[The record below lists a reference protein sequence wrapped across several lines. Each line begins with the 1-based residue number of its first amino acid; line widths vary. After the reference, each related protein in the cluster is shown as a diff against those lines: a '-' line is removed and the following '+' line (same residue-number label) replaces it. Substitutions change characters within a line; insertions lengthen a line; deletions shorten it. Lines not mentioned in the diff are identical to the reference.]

1 MRRIVL
7 LLPLL
12 LLLLALL
19 PISRSAP
26 ASPSV
31 AQAPARVTQVDT
43 ARYPDV
49 TLYVGVTGS
58 DGRPVGGLAAK
69 DFAVT
74 EDGQPVTIADFAGG
88 AGPVSTVLVIDHS
101 GSMDENDKIEGA
113 QAAARAFVEQ
123 MRPGDQTELISFNQR
138 TSVAERFT
146 SSQDDLLRAIDD
158 IEADG
163 GTALYDSMV
172 AGVAALKNVGGR
184 RALLLLTDGQDCRDS
199 TICPD
204 NYGSRRSLEQAI
216 AYAEQQNQPVYVI
229 GLGERGGDEREGIDE
244 RVLQQIAGETDGEYF
259 YAPGADQLADLYR
272 RLSAGLQ
279 QEYTLTYRSPRPFYD
294 GTRRDIRVS
303 VGGAPAA
310 ASGYVERHLIDV
322 RSDPRVGLLLLLP
335 ILGAL
340 LAPTLLRRRSTNG
353 QGPSTN
359 PIPSAPLNVVPIA
372 IESGPALGSTIVQP
386 PSVVVIASDVAR
398 CTTCDAALL
407 RAGARFCAEC
417 GAAQPAP
424 QAAPTRR
431 IFCDQCGRPMRDGAQ
446 FCAECG
452 ATSPGPLQVEK
463 VSARLQG

>member
-1 MRRIVL
+1 MRRILL

-12 LLLLALL
+12 LLLFALL
-19 PISRSAP
+19 PISS
-26 ASPSV
+26 SV
-31 AQAPARVTQVDT
+31 PTDTSTTQAPARVAQVDT

-58 DGRPVGGLAAK
+58 DGRPLGGLAAK

-88 AGPVSTVLVIDHS
+88 AGPISTVLVIDRS
-101 GSMDENDKIEGA
+101 GSMDQNDKIEGA

-123 MRPGDQTELISFNQR
+123 MRPGDQTELITFNQR
-138 TSVAERFT
+138 SSVEERFT
-146 SSQDDLLRAIDD
+146 GSQDELLRAIDD

-163 GTALYDSMV
+163 GTALYDSIV
-172 AGVAALKNVGGR
+172 AGVDALKNVGGR

-204 NYGSRRSLEQAI
+204 NYGSRRSMEQAI

-229 GLGERGGDEREGIDE
+229 GLGERGGDEHEGIDE
-244 RVLQQIAGETDGEYF
+244 RVLQQIAGATSGEYF

-272 RLSAGLQ
+272 KLSAGLQ

-310 ASGYVERHLIDV
+310 AGTYVERHLIDV
-322 RSDPRVGLLLLLP
+322 RSDPRIGLLLLLP

-340 LAPTLLRRRSTNG
+340 VAPGLLRRRTTNT
-353 QGPSTN
+353 QP
-359 PIPSAPLNVVPIA
+359 APAPTSLGIVPIA

-386 PSVVVIASDVAR
+386 PSVVVIPSDVAR
-398 CTTCDAALL
+398 CTTCDAPLL
-407 RAGARFCAEC
+407 RAGARFCADC

-446 FCAECG
+446 FCADCG
-452 ATSPGPLQVEK
+452 ATTP
-463 VSARLQG
+463 AQGLRVRG